1 MLGTAEYRLEFRS
14 RKFLSSLGIWLLAAG
29 ILAAQD
35 KPAPTAA
42 PAAAPSAPASLAA
55 SGVAQAPAATAANP
69 SADANKS
76 TDAGVAEVT
85 THDTAPTFKVRV
97 NEVLVH
103 VVVRDNLGKVIPD
116 LKKEDFQLFDNRKP
130 QTITSFRIENPDTNA
145 VKPQAVTTENP
156 DGSSTVTP
164 VPTLPQR
171 FVAVVFDDA
180 DLAMGDAVS
189 VRYAAQKL
197 FDGLPP
203 ADRVGIFTASGQVS
217 VDFSSD
223 RLKLKDSLSRIVPR
237 PLVGSGSI
245 ANECPS
251 ISFYEA
257 RQIIEFHDTVAE
269 GVAEADFIACLQTEK
284 APPPQVVES
293 VVRGK
298 ADSVLST
305 GEAQTDMVYRNID
318 AAMRRLAAMPGQ
330 RILVFVS
337 PGFILTMGTRQQGD
351 LIERANRS
359 NIVVNTID
367 ARGLYTPNIL
377 GDISE
382 SSIVSPQTAG
392 QKDQFR
398 MSEQFEEGLIL
409 GELAD
414 GTGGTFFHNRNDLDV
429 GMQRA
434 IAAPETS
441 YVLGFSPQNLK
452 LDGNF
457 HALKVSFTQKSKFVI
472 QARKGYYAPRHVKD
486 PAEAAKEEIQEAI
499 FSQEEIRDVPI
510 ELQTQF
516 FKSSDTQAKLAVLT
530 RVDVNAIRF
539 RKDAGRSNDNLTF
552 ATAIF
557 DENGN
562 FITGGE
568 KILEMK
574 LLDPTLARLDRAGLT
589 VKSSFDIKP
598 GTYLVRMVVRDGEGS
613 QMAARNGAVTIPY

>member
-1 MLGTAEYRLEFRS
+1 
-14 RKFLSSLGIWLLAAG
+14 
-29 ILAAQD
+29 
-35 KPAPTAA
+35 
-42 PAAAPSAPASLAA
+42 
-55 SGVAQAPAATAANP
+55 
-69 SADANKS
+69 
-76 TDAGVAEVT
+76 
-85 THDTAPTFKVRV
+85 VRV

-103 VVVRDNLGKVIPD
+103 VVVRDNSGKAISD

-130 QTITSFRIENPDTNA
+130 QTITSFRIETPETNA
-145 VKPQAVTTENP
+145 IRPQAITTENP

-171 FVAVVFDDA
+171 FVAVVFDDT
-180 DLAMGDAVS
+180 DLVGTDATY
-189 VRYAAQKL
+189 VRYSARRL
-197 FDGLPP
+197 FDGLPQT
-203 ADRVGIFTASGQVS
+203 DRVGVFSTSGQVT
-217 VDFSSD
+217 VDFTSD
-223 RLKLKDSLSRIVPR
+223 RVRLKDSLSRIVPR
-237 PLVGSGSI
+237 PLTGAGSG
-245 ANECPS
+245 ANECPT
-251 ISFYEA
+251 ISFYQA
-257 RQIIEFHDTVAE
+257 RQIVEYHDPTAEDVAE
-269 GVAEADFIACLQTEK
+269 RSFIVCSSATH
-284 APPPQVVES
+284 PPPPEVIQA

-298 ADSVLST
+298 ADSVLNT
-305 GEAQTDMVYRNID
+305 GAAQTDSVYRHIED
-318 AAMRRLAAMPGQ
+318 AMRRLAAMPGQ
-330 RILVFVS
+330 RIMVFVS
-337 PGFILTMGTRQQGD
+337 PGFILTLQTREQGD
-351 LIERANRS
+351 LIDRANRS
-359 NIVVNTID
+359 NIVINTID
-367 ARGLYTPNIL
+367 ARGLYTPDVL

-382 SSIVSPQTAG
+382 PSLVGPQDAG
-392 QKDQFR
+392 PVASFR
-398 MSEQFEEGLIL
+398 MSEQFEDGLIL

-414 GTGGTFFHNRNDLDV
+414 GTGGTFFHDRNDLDV

-434 IAAPETS
+434 VVSPDVS

-457 HALKVSFTQKSKFVI
+457 HTLKVSFVQKSKYVI

-530 RVDVNAIRF
+530 RVDMNAIRF
-539 RKDAGRSNDNLTF
+539 RKDAGRSNDNITF

-562 FITGGE
+562 FVTGGE

-574 LLDPTLARLDRAGLT
+574 LLDLTLTRLDKTGLT

-613 QMAARNGAVTIPY
+613 QMAAKNGAVTIPY